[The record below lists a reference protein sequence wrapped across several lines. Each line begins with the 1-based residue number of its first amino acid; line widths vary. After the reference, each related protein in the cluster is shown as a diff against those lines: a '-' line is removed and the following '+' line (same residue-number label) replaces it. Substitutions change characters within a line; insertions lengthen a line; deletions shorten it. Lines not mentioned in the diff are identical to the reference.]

1 MSSTYQSIFYHIVF
15 GVKNRLPLISADFR
29 QDLWRMIGATC
40 DKHDMRALAVGGT
53 ADHVHVLLTTR
64 ASTTV
69 SSAVKIIKGSS
80 SKWIND
86 LHVPDRIFAWQS
98 GYGVFTVSLSRTQ
111 AVARYIQ
118 NQEKHHEAMS
128 IDRELEILMGKKM
141 KKSPDIE
148 ISG

>member
-1 MSSTYQSIFYHIVF
+1 MSSTYESIFYHVVF
-15 GVKNRLPLISADFR
+15 GVKNRLPLIKTDFR

-40 DKHDMRALAVGGT
+40 NKHDMRALAVGGT
-53 ADHVHVLLTTR
+53 VDHVHVLFTTR

-69 SSAVKIIKGSS
+69 SGAVKIIKGSS

-86 LHVPDRIFAWQS
+86 LHIPNRIFSWQA

-111 AVARYIQ
+111 AVAQYIQ
-118 NQEKHHEAMS
+118 NQEKHHHTLS
-128 IDRELEILMGKKM
+128 IDRELEILMGKKF
-141 KKSPDIE
+141 KKAPDIE